1 MTKLFTQLVCVAFI
15 YLVSFEAQAQTDTV
29 KASKPIE
36 VIGTSH
42 DKNRDGCIINLPSQ
56 DVNLLLELKQDKYP
70 GNEIGMMPKKDPGGL
85 KNLQISGF
93 YRFYGTYQR
102 QIDPYLL
109 NAVINDTARG
119 RNIFIGDDSQL
130 PNLLINVSGK
140 PSDKT
145 SWGFDIMMFQF
156 LNGIVG
162 TTYGKQ
168 IPDSLRPDV
177 QNPLLGTRLGGNLG
191 LNLGLNLNG
200 KFKTKYGNLSVN
212 AGGIQWVSIS
222 DLTMASFRGYNRF
235 MLYERNPWDPTGL
248 ALSSRYDQYFQ
259 QGSIDQD
266 TRWGNRA
273 FFGLVLQ
280 GAEMPGRISFLLMA
294 GKTELN
300 GGFDPYPNYSYGGK
314 IKKSFGS
321 KNFVSINSI
330 NSSAATD
337 SLTTEYFGFNVITT
351 EFNLEHK
358 GFAFKGEVGGG
369 TYYSPEHNA
378 GWGELMQFKLS
389 TPLKSKW
396 PQVEL
401 HYYRISPNVV
411 NNNAIYWNTSVA
423 EYRVN
428 NIPAGSIGSSALL
441 IPTGSSMV
449 RLGQMTNNRQGLN
462 LNLQKSTKHFSFSGG
477 MGFASELTPA
487 AAAITYTNPVNNV
500 TRSRFWRWTFPQGV
514 GPYQRYNSIYRDVY
528 QAVNLSDDSSGVVVN
543 EKHFNMME
551 AQIKYKGKLFGKEL
565 FVFSMLQ
572 ANSAS
577 RDWSPITVFNEDA
590 YVRQYV
596 SEVEAYWAIR
606 PGVLINTYFGYERT
620 LGNYLTDINN
630 ETFRPRNQT
639 GRGIGAGMDI
649 DLGKNTRLYFR
660 HRWYSFE
667 DKSFELDQFNG
678 RELTVELKA
687 FF

>member
-1 MTKLFTQLVCVAFI
+1 MTQRITLTVCVFLLSLFPERI
-15 YLVSFEAQAQTDTV
+15 MAQLDSIRPQ
-29 KASKPIE
+29 
-36 VIGTSH
+36 
-42 DKNRDGCIINLPSQ
+42 LP
-56 DVNLLLELKQDKYP
+56 VM
-70 GNEIGMMPKKDPGGL
+70 EIGMMPKKDPGGL
-85 KNLQISGF
+85 KNLQVSGF

-130 PNLLINVSGK
+130 PNLLLNVSGK

-156 LNGIVG
+156 LTGAIG
-162 TTYGKQ
+162 TSYGKQ
-168 IPDSLRPDV
+168 VPDSLRPPV
-177 QNPLLGTRLGGNLG
+177 QTPLLGTRLGANMG
-191 LNLGLNLNG
+191 LNLGMNLNG
-200 KFKTKYGNLSVN
+200 KFKTKVGQLSVN

-248 ALSSRYDQYFQ
+248 HLASRYDQYFQ

-280 GAEMPGRISFLLMA
+280 GAEMPGGLSFLLMA

-314 IKKSFGS
+314 IRKSLGA
-321 KNFVSINSI
+321 KNFVGINSI
-330 NSSAATD
+330 NSRAATD
-337 SLTTEYFGFNVITT
+337 SLSRDFFGFNVITT
-351 EFNLEHK
+351 EFNFEYH
-358 GFAFKGEVGGG
+358 GFSLKGEAGGG
-369 TYYSPEHNA
+369 KYYSPDHNA
-378 GWGELMQFKLS
+378 GWGELLQFKFA
-389 TPLKSKW
+389 TPAQKKL
-396 PQVEL
+396 PQAEL
-401 HYYRISPNVV
+401 HYYRISPKVV
-411 NNNAIYWNTSVA
+411 NNNAIYWNTSVT

-428 NIPAGSIGSSALL
+428 NIPAGSTGSSALL

-462 LNLQKSTKHFSFSGG
+462 LNVQQSTKHFSFSGG
-477 MGFASELTPA
+477 LGFASEITPA
-487 AAAITYTNPVNNV
+487 ASVITYTHPVNNV
-500 TRSRFWRWTFPQGV
+500 TRSRFWRWTFPSGV

-528 QAVNLSDDSSGVVVN
+528 ETVHLSDDSSNVVVY

-551 AQIKYKGKLFGKEL
+551 AQIKYKGKFLGKDLFI
-565 FVFSMLQ
+565 FSLLQ

-577 RDWSPITVFNEDA
+577 RAWSPITVFNEEA
-590 YVRQYV
+590 YIRQYI
-596 SEVEAYWAIR
+596 SEVEAYWALR
-606 PGVLINTYFGYERT
+606 PGMLINFYYGYERT

-660 HRWYSFE
+660 HRWYRFA
-667 DKSFELDQFNG
+667 DTSFELDQFNG